1 MRGHESMKMT
11 KLKGIFSMALASA
24 MALSLVTVPAFAEGT
39 SETTSEAAT
48 EATARTTV
56 ESIPV
61 SKTVAVNSNASIP
74 QETFTFTM
82 TPATTDQIDG
92 EKVGTVSV
100 EPGVAL
106 TDNDVTYSFLSTDTA
121 NVDQTTGKL
130 TKTGETFNITKTNG
144 VTFGH
149 TGIYRYYIEET
160 VPANP
165 EPYITYSNVKYMV
178 DLYVYNDGTAYVPQ
192 EMSVTKITTVAGK
205 ETSETVKPK
214 DINFENTINTQNLLI
229 SKTVS
234 GEEYTKDEEFDFW
247 IMIPEGGDTIT
258 LSPKS
263 TIQAQICD
271 ATGTVKSSI
280 TLNVK
285 GDQKY
290 ATADATGYKYVVD
303 NGNNFKLKSGQY
315 LKVCAPTTMI
325 YFVVEKDYSNEG
337 YTQTYK
343 YTETGYKKTVTATT
357 DETAGVEN
365 EAKDVVIK
373 GTVNTSTNQVQFINS
388 RTVKNT
394 NTGIS
399 LEVAPY
405 ALIVLIAICGGIL
418 FAIRKRRV
426 DR

>member
-1 MRGHESMKMT
+1 MT

-24 MALSLVTVPAFAEGT
+24 MALSLVTVPAFAAGT
-39 SETTSEAAT
+39 GETTTENNTGTTSTAT
-48 EATARTTV
+48 EKTTV
-56 ESIPV
+56 ESIPI
-61 SKTVAVNSNASIP
+61 SKTVVINSNASIP

-82 TPATTDQIDG
+82 KPATKDQIDG

-100 EPGVAL
+100 ESGAAL
-106 TDNDVTYSFLSTDTA
+106 TDNDVTYTFYSTDTA
-121 NVDQTTGKL
+121 NVDQTTGEL
-130 TKTGETFNITKTNG
+130 TKTGEAFDITKANG
-144 VTFGH
+144 VTFDH

-160 VPANP
+160 VPTSP

-178 DLYVYNDGTAYVPQ
+178 DLYVYNDGSAYVPQ

-205 ETSETVKPK
+205 ETTDPVKPK
-214 DINFENTINTQNLLI
+214 DINFENDINTYNLDI

-247 IMIPEGGDTIT
+247 IMIPRGGDTIT
-258 LSPKS
+258 LSQGA

-271 ATGTVKSSI
+271 ANGTAKKNV
-280 TLNVK
+280 TLKVN
-285 GDQKY
+285 GEPEG
-290 ATADATGYKYVVD
+290 ATADAAGYKYVVD
-303 NGNNFKLKSGQY
+303 NGTNFKLKSGQY
-315 LKVCAPTTMI
+315 LRICAPATMI
-325 YFVVEKDYSNEG
+325 YYVVEKDYSGEG

-343 YTETGYKKTVTATT
+343 YDEEGTKDSTTKSTDTSKTVA
-357 DETAGVEN
+357 N
-365 EAKDVVIK
+365 EAQGVVVK
-373 GTVNTSTNQVQFINS
+373 GTVNTAVNKLQFINS